1 MTTKTKQS
9 KEEKYQKNLNIL
21 INAFRDA
28 LAAWNS
34 GERWHVSISKGNIKM
49 GDVPSV
55 STLPLVT
62 CPKVCRETCG
72 KEGCY
77 AEKIACLRPNVARS
91 YARNTVYRL
100 KDPTGYYEEI
110 HNFIRFSGCR
120 SFRFHVSGEMTRYS
134 DMLEIAVIAEYYPN
148 CDILVFTKQFEI
160 VNSYIDYYGELPG
173 NLHIV
178 FSEWDG
184 LEVDNPYSLPTAR
197 VLEKGKEVPENIKIC
212 GGNCFECFCRGVGC
226 WELKQGETIGF
237 YKH

>member
-77 AEKIACLRPNVARS
+77 AEKN
-91 YARNTVYRL
+91 RL
-100 KDPTGYYEEI
+100 
-110 HNFIRFSGCR
+110 
-120 SFRFHVSGEMTRYS
+120 
-134 DMLEIAVIAEYYPN
+134 
-148 CDILVFTKQFEI
+148 FT
-160 VNSYIDYYGELPG
+160 S
-173 NLHIV
+173 
-178 FSEWDG
+178 
-184 LEVDNPYSLPTAR
+184 
-197 VLEKGKEVPENIKIC
+197 
-212 GGNCFECFCRGVGC
+212 
-226 WELKQGETIGF
+226 
-237 YKH
+237 